1 MQNEI
6 IFYTSK
12 SGYCQIQNWARN
24 LSVENRK
31 RLYERLERVKVGNFG
46 DHKNLGDGIYEL
58 RFHFGSGYRIYFVKL
73 GVNIIILLCAGAKD
87 SQQKDIKKAKIL
99 WSEYEND

>member
-12 SGYCQIQNWARN
+12 SGYSQIQSWARS

-31 RLYERLERVKVGNFG
+31 RLYERLERVKVCNFG

-58 RFHFGSGYRIYFVKL
+58 RFHFGSGYRIYFVKS
-73 GVNIIILLCAGAKD
+73 GVNIIILLCAGAKE